1 MRHCTFRFRGFSNV
15 ILTDFR
21 IGTTGLLYDDGED
34 DDGDDDEADDDDDD
48 DEDDDNRQQPKKTK
62 QCKLKMHFSHRSDPR
77 NLQLWEALQEYR
89 RSEANG
95 NLNEAGLTSKL
106 LL

>member
-1 MRHCTFRFRGFSNV
+1 MMAKMMMMMMVMMMKLMMMMMMMMMMTKMTTTKHCITV
-15 ILTDFR
+15 L
-21 IGTTGLLYDDGED
+21 
-34 DDGDDDEADDDDDD
+34 
-48 DEDDDNRQQPKKTK
+48 
-62 QCKLKMHFSHRSDPR
+62 KLKMHFSHRSDPR

>member
-1 MRHCTFRFRGFSNV
+1 MAGAA
-15 ILTDFR
+15 DDDDED
-21 IGTTGLLYDDGED
+21 YDD
-34 DDGDDDEADDDDDD
+34 DDDEADDDDDDDDDD
-48 DEDDDNRQQPKKTK
+48 DEDDDNRRQPKKTK
-62 QCKLKMHFSHRSDPR
+62 HCITVLKLKMHFSHRSDPR
-77 NLQLWEALQEYR
+77 NLQLWETLQEYS